1 MVTIIDYGIGNL
13 RSIEKALQQVGADVL
28 RTDGPQAVLDAE
40 RLVLPGVGAFG
51 ACIDEIRDRDLEQPI
66 LDAIDARTP
75 LLGVCVGMQLLF
87 DVGEEHGEQQGLG
100 VLPGRV
106 VHFNAEAAVTD
117 NACIVDDGSADV
129 IAQPETDTVLK
140 VPHMGWNTLDPTRP
154 SALLDGIDAGDYVYF
169 VHSFHA
175 APTRADDVLATT
187 TYGHAFPAIVQREN
201 VFGVQFHPEKSQ
213 DVGLQLLRN
222 FAQLP
227 LTQ

>member
-28 RTDGPQAVLDAE
+28 RTDDPQAVLDAE

-140 VPHMGWNTLDPTRP
+140 VPHMGWNTLDPMRP